1 MVGWPAQSSKQ
12 QAVSW
17 ETPKVNR
24 AKTGK
29 GPSKSWGL
37 SEGYRSISR
46 EEGHSSN
53 QHPPWFPNF
62 PLYDLTGLQR
72 RQGLS
77 VMLPLN
83 FREKFKTAKPCL
95 DQNCRQTCLVS
106 SLDFERSW
114 SPALVGD
121 VSQMYLEL
129 ALTTEDRPLLRF
141 LRRDLHQRKGAR
153 SLRILK
159 ICVWGLLLY
168 VLCTVYKAEACRWQQ
183 RRVPS
188 PSGGSKE

>member
-1 MVGWPAQSSKQ
+1 MVGVPWWDDRPSLQNNRPLAEKRLKSTERKLVRDPAKAEVYQ
-12 QAVSW
+12 
-17 ETPKVNR
+17 KVIEAYLEKKDIRRTN
-24 AKTGK
+24 TH
-29 GPSKSWGL
+29 L
-37 SEGYRSISR
+37 VL
-46 EEGHSSN
+46 
-53 QHPPWFPNF
+53 PNF

-106 SLDFERSW
+106 SLDFERNW

-168 VLCTVYKAEACRWQQ
+168 LLCTVYKAEACR
-183 RRVPS
+183 
-188 PSGGSKE
+188 